1 MSCDREAIPGHSQGR
16 CAIVLIVFAN
26 IKMDIT
32 LNFKHKVAAGEVLLP
47 ASKSISNRVLIIN
60 ALAGSEY
67 AVDNLAVCDDT
78 RSMVGVLNSDGAD
91 FDIGHAGTA
100 MRFLTAFLARIAGEW
115 KLTGSERMKQRPVG
129 VLVEALNRLG
139 ARIEYLEKEG
149 FPPLKIYGTTCL
161 VGGEIEIPASVS
173 SQYISAIMMIAPYME
188 KGLVIRLKGKIVSG
202 AYLDM
207 TLRLMRDFGVDA
219 VREGA
224 VIRIPPGNY
233 SPRPFRV
240 ESDWSAASYFYEC
253 LAIAGE
259 GEIKLKGLFRNSLQ
273 GDSRQIKVWER
284 LGVITRFTEEGIV
297 LTPGPRSADRL
308 EEDFIGMPD
317 LVQSFAVACC
327 LMDLP
332 FVFKGTDT
340 LRIKETDRV
349 EALMNEL
356 AKMGFRLEERAD
368 DHALVWE
375 GKKESI
381 AEVPCIST
389 YHDHR
394 MAMAFAPAALKF
406 PDLVITDKEV
416 VTKSF
421 PGYWE
426 EIGRLFMS

>member
-32 LNFKHKVAAGEVLLP
+32 LNFKHKVAGGEVFLP